1 MTAEMHPKVAAVLAQ
16 AQQLQSIMD
25 EQLHKMKHQTFT
37 ESDETE
43 TVAVTLDGHQQL
55 TSVHIEGGL
64 LRQGAR
70 VVEQRLN
77 EALQNA
83 ADAASAA
90 IEADRERIDAQ
101 VAELTESWRP

>member
-1 MTAEMHPKVAAVLAQ
+1 MHPTVAAVLAQ

-37 ESDETE
+37 ASDGTE
-43 TVAVTLDGHQQL
+43 TVEVTLDGHQQL
-55 TSVHIEGGL
+55 TSVHIEDGL
-64 LRQGAR
+64 LRHGVH

-77 EALQNA
+77 EALHHA
-83 ADAASAA
+83 TEAASAA

>member
-1 MTAEMHPKVAAVLAQ
+1 VTAEMHPKVAAVLAQ

-37 ESDETE
+37 ESDGTE

-55 TSVHIEGGL
+55 TSVHIEDGL
-64 LRQGAR
+64 LRQGAH